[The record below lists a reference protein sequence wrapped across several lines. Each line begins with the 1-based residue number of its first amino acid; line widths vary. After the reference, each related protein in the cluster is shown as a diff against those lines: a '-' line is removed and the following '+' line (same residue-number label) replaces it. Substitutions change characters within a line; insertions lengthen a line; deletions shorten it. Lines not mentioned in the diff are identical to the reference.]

1 MFDLTRDWS
10 ELPSLQAALA
20 TRGHTD
26 MDALPSIDVQ
36 PPWDIPDTVVITAA
50 VSGRIVRQE
59 SADRTAGFGLDY
71 DSFVAAAVESI
82 NAGAVGVHLDVL
94 GIPKIWEQ
102 GLTLPQAYSRIY
114 KAICAGTT
122 KDWICDANV
131 LTGDSFEEN
140 MFAITSGIAE
150 TVPMAPN
157 FPVPWM
163 ESAVQVATEH
173 GVRLTFAIHSAAEVD
188 LANRLVLSKGILKQ
202 KPAWGILIGYPY
214 DDSSTRLATYMPHPK
229 AMFTELITIVDRI
242 REIDPEADILVA
254 SAGRASQYLVTAAML
269 LGLDVRVGTE
279 DTAWKY
285 PHRNDLLTS
294 ARESVERAVATA
306 AVLGRKVATAAEAR
320 ALLGL
325 PGKSQKAQ
333 L

>member
-1 MFDLTRDWS
+1 MFDLAQNWS
-10 ELPSLQAALA
+10 ELPSLRAAA
-20 TRGHTD
+20 ETRGQND
-26 MDALPSIDVQ
+26 MDALPPIDVQ
-36 PPWDIPDTVVITAA
+36 PPWDVPETVVITAA

-59 SADRTAGFGLDY
+59 PEERSAGFGLDL
-71 DSFVAAAVESI
+71 DSFVTAAVESI
-82 NAGAVGVHLDVL
+82 EAGACGIHLDIL
-94 GIPKIWEQ
+94 GIPKIWER
-102 GLTLPQAYSRIY
+102 GLTLPQAYDSLY
-114 KAICAGTT
+114 TAINAGTST
-122 KDWICDANV
+122 DWICDANV
-131 LTGDSFEEN
+131 LTGDTFEEN

-163 ESAVQVATEH
+163 ESAAHVASEH

-202 KPAWGILIGYPY
+202 KPMWGILIGYPY
-214 DDSSTRLATYMPHPK
+214 DDSSSRLASYLSNPK

-242 REIDPEADILVA
+242 REIDADADILVA
-254 SAGRASQYLVTAAML
+254 SAGRASQYLVTAAMM

-279 DTAWKY
+279 DTAWKF

-294 ARESVERAVATA
+294 SKESVERAVATA

-320 ALLGL
+320 DRLGL
-325 PGKSQKAQ
+325 PARSRQAV
-333 L
+333 

>member
-1 MFDLTRDWS
+1 MFDLNQNWS
-10 ELPSLQAALA
+10 ELPSLREAAQ
-20 TRGHTD
+20 TRGSND

-36 PPWDIPDTVVITAA
+36 PPWNVPDTVVITAA

-59 SADRTAGFGLDY
+59 AEERSAGFGLDY
-71 DSFVAAAVESI
+71 DSFVTAAVESI
-82 NAGAVGVHLDVL
+82 EAGAVGIHLDIL

-102 GLTLPQAYSRIY
+102 GLTLPQAYSRLH
-114 KAICAGTT
+114 KAITTGTS

-131 LTGDSFEEN
+131 LTGDTFEEN
-140 MFAITSGIAE
+140 MFAITAGLAE

-163 ESAVQVATEH
+163 ESAAHVATEH

-202 KPAWGILIGYPY
+202 KPMWGILIGYPY
-214 DDSSTRLATYMPHPK
+214 DDSSTRLASYLPHPK

-242 REIDPEADILVA
+242 REIDPDANILVA
-254 SAGRASQYLVTAAML
+254 SAGRASQYLVTAAMM

-279 DTAWKY
+279 DTAWRF
-285 PHRNDLLTS
+285 PHRNDLLAS
-294 ARESVERAVATA
+294 SKESVERAIATA
-306 AVLGRKVATAAEAR
+306 NVLGRKVATAAEAR
-320 ALLGL
+320 DLLGL
-325 PGKSQKAQ
+325 PGKTRKAA
-333 L
+333 

>member
-1 MFDLTRDWS
+1 MFDLARDWS
-10 ELPSLQAALA
+10 ELPSLRDALE
-20 TRGHTD
+20 TRGRTD

-36 PPWDIPDTVVITAA
+36 PPWDVPDSVVITAA

-59 SADRTAGFGLDY
+59 SEDRFAGFGLDY
-71 DSFVAAAVESI
+71 DSFVTAAVESI
-82 NAGAVGVHLDVL
+82 DAGACGVHLDIL

-102 GLTLPQAYSRIY
+102 GLTLPQAYSRIH
-114 KAICAGTT
+114 KAINAGTS

-131 LTGDSFEEN
+131 LTGDTFEEN

-163 ESAVQVATEH
+163 ESAAHVATEH

-202 KPAWGILIGYPY
+202 KPMWGILIGYPY
-214 DDSSTRLATYMPHPK
+214 DDSHTRLATYLANPK
-229 AMFTELITIVDRI
+229 AMFQELITIVDRI
-242 REIDPEADILVA
+242 REIDADANILVA

-279 DTAWKY
+279 DTAFKF
-285 PHRNDLLTS
+285 PHRDDLLTS
-294 ARESVERAVATA
+294 SKESVERAVATA
-306 AVLGRKVATAAEAR
+306 AVLGRKVATPAEAR
-320 ALLGL
+320 DLLGL
-325 PGKSQKAQ
+325 SGNSRKAA
-333 L
+333 